1 MVPLSSGDAEIQ
13 PNSDHVVVLLARI
26 GCVSEFDGRP
36 IADDVAAAIVAAA
49 SCAPSAGNAQPWE
62 IVAIRSPEQKARV
75 GAALL
80 DSLLRPQAGGAGRR
94 SWVSDAPLLLVVCLD
109 QTRAKAR
116 IGDIG
121 KDLFGIQD
129 TGAALQNMRLTA
141 LTYGVKSCLVRE
153 FDAERVAEVL
163 ELPRHVRPLIL
174 LALGYS
180 EHEPKPL
187 PRLPLT
193 DYLHHERW

>member
-1 MVPLSSGDAEIQ
+1 LAAF
-13 PNSDHVVVLLARI
+13 LARV

-62 IVAIRSPEQKARV
+62 IVAIRAPEQKTRI
-75 GAALL
+75 GATLL
-80 DSLLRPQAGGAGRR
+80 DSLLRPQAGGAARR

-129 TGAALQNMRLTA
+129 TGAALQNMQLTA

-153 FDAERVAEVL
+153 FDAARVAEVL